1 MLTSSTISLKQDIY
15 VLTGLKFYSLIG
27 LINQKKNEDMTFS
40 PKSTSHSRS
49 EKPEAHDAMM
59 SSFKRSFNAIIFQAM
74 TTMHDYKGSMQ
85 ARRSQTDVSQL
96 TYCRGHSRVS
106 VETEFYICAING
118 LRGDVSCRATR
129 GLVSHSM
136 IILEI

>member
-1 MLTSSTISLKQDIY
+1 
-15 VLTGLKFYSLIG
+15 
-27 LINQKKNEDMTFS
+27 MTFS
-40 PKSTSHSRS
+40 PSLSRF
-49 EKPEAHDAMM
+49 ENPETHDAMM
-59 SSFKRSFNAIIFQAM
+59 SLFKRSFNGIIFQAT
-74 TTMHDYKGSMQ
+74 TTMQDYKDCKGSMQ

-106 VETEFYICAING
+106 VEIEFCICINNG

-136 IILEI
+136 IIPEI

>member
-1 MLTSSTISLKQDIY
+1 
-15 VLTGLKFYSLIG
+15 
-27 LINQKKNEDMTFS
+27 MTFS
-40 PKSTSHSRS
+40 PKSTSQSRS

-96 TYCRGHSRVS
+96 TYCRGLGGRVS

>member
-1 MLTSSTISLKQDIY
+1 
-15 VLTGLKFYSLIG
+15 
-27 LINQKKNEDMTFS
+27 MTFS
-40 PKSTSHSRS
+40 PSLSRF

-59 SSFKRSFNAIIFQAM
+59 SSFKRYFNGIIFQAT
-74 TTMHDYKGSMQ
+74 TTMQDYKDCKGSIQ

-96 TYCRGHSRVS
+96 TYCRGQNRVS
-106 VETEFYICAING
+106 VETEFYIYITNG

-136 IILEI
+136 IIPEI